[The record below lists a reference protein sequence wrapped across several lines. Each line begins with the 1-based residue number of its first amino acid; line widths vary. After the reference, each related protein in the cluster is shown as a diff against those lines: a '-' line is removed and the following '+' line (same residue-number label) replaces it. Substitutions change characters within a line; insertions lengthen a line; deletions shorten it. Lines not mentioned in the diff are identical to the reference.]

1 MHRVVGILVSLLI
14 AGLFAAKKLDHA
26 KVLSSDIQSTI
37 IEFKLDNFNL
47 VPVQTPEGIMHLAK
61 LENGASFLKKGA
73 PDLHKISRSIIIPDN
88 ADMGIEILS
97 SEFTD
102 YNNISIAPSKGN
114 LSRLI
119 NPEDIFYEFGAEY
132 SQDSFFP
139 STLAE
144 LQNPYILRSLRGQ
157 AIDFH
162 PLQYLS
168 LIHI

>member
-1 MHRVVGILVSLLI
+1 MKKIVLVGLLI
-14 AGLFAAKKLDHA
+14 TGLFAVKKADYT
-26 KVLSSDIQSTI
+26 KVISSDIKSTV
-37 IEFKLDNFNL
+37 IEFNTKNFNL
-47 VPVQTPEGIMHLAK
+47 VPVGTPEGIMHLAK

-132 SQDSFFP
+132 SQDSFF
-139 STLAE
+139 
-144 LQNPYILRSLRGQ
+144 
-157 AIDFH
+157 H
-162 PLQYLS
+162 PLLLS
-168 LIHI
+168 CKTHIFYEVYVVRR

>member
-1 MHRVVGILVSLLI
+1 MKKLVLVGLLI
-14 AGLFAAKKLDHA
+14 TGLFAGKKADYA
-26 KVLSSDIQSTI
+26 QVISSDIQTTV
-37 IEFKLDNFNL
+37 IEFNTENFNL
-47 VPVQTPEGIMHLAK
+47 VPVSTPEGIMHLAK

-119 NPEDIFYEFGAEY
+119 NPEDISYEFGAEY

-139 STLAE
+139 STL
-144 LQNPYILRSLRGQ
+144 
-157 AIDFH
+157 
-162 PLQYLS
+162 LS
-168 LIHI
+168 CRIHIFCEVYAVRR